1 MTKQVVGP
9 AKWVRFTFARLFRS
23 LTLRPSLKWVVLMVG
38 LVLTGISTWQTSLD
52 ADRAAGER
60 AHLKANVRLAALS
73 AELARV
79 ESYSRQFSAFFTVDA
94 FPHFRQFNAYATA
107 LGKMPRGTIMVGLV
121 ARVRSDHI
129 PHFQQRFAA
138 ATEDVPELSG
148 VRFPWSQAGASRPY
162 YYPLKYAYPLV
173 GIPVGT
179 DIVGMPQL
187 RRSFADA
194 LNKGGPLVT
203 PPFQLEVD
211 GSTRTLVALITPVQR
226 EAQASAEG
234 FVMLLLDVDRLLS
247 AIVDS
252 DATHDRMTVTVVDY
266 SDPRQGRRLYPLND
280 PREVGQVLTPHGA
293 RFQHDVEFGGRRW
306 AVYLEGE
313 VRPDNDMIW
322 SRLIIGFGL
331 TALALLLVVGAQYR
345 GFEAVQV
352 TGERLKR
359 AAESNEALKT
369 LLQQREQTESALR
382 NSEARMRTILDA
394 SSDAIVLFDRL
405 GTIEMFNP
413 AAEQMFG
420 HQRGQVIGGHVSIL
434 MPETM
439 RQEGAAQQV
448 LDSMVEGVGQTRE
461 LLALRC
467 NGELFPLELTINV
480 AELAGTRY
488 FVATGREI
496 TERKKAERLLFESEY
511 KHRAILDAAYIGIY
525 VLQDEM
531 LQYVNPTFARYFR
544 MKREHMQ
551 SLAPLSLLA
560 PESHDSFRE
569 QCELAYASSNHVLP
583 VEVTCLRSDGTRFVG
598 LLTMQRI
605 TYANHPGL
613 TGSLL
618 DVTERKQVEEAVRQ
632 SEQKTRAILAA
643 LPDTTIRLDL
653 DGVVLDC
660 RSPDERL
667 MGLFSASLIGHALDK
682 VFSDSVAQRIRLYIE
697 QAARARQIKQ
707 LEFGM
712 QVGSAGMTFDARI
725 APYGPTECLLI
736 LRDITER
743 KRTEAELIRHRDHL
757 AEMVTE
763 RTSELQAMLDT
774 TPLAMARLAQRTFVD
789 VNRAMEELFKRRG
802 VDFMGQRTRMI
813 YPDDASYLAFGQRIY
828 PSLGRGEVFH
838 DEVKFVDADGEH
850 FWCEMY
856 GKAID
861 PTNPLGSSVW
871 VFQDITERKI
881 TEQALTEA
889 KEIAESANRAKSEFL
904 ANMSHELRTPM
915 HAILGF
921 ADMGLSK
928 SEVAARE
935 KLAHYFDRIRQSGK
949 RLLSILN
956 DLLDL
961 SKLEAGK
968 MEYRFERRDV
978 IPVIEE
984 AVDELHQLAAD
995 KQIQIHVQPSG
1006 ETWGDFDTLRVSQ
1019 VVRNLLS
1026 NAIKFSPTNL
1036 QIEVTCGR
1044 EPWFNKM
1051 ALRVTVRDW
1060 GPGVPEQEID
1070 RIFDKFIQSS
1080 QTKTGAGGTGLGL
1093 AICREIAHAHGGEIT
1108 ARNHH
1113 DGGVSFSFVL
1123 PDSYRGND
1131 GKLP

>member
-1 MTKQVVGP
+1 MTTD
-9 AKWVRFTFARLFRS
+9 VRLVSKFRLALSRLLRA
-23 LTLRPSLKWVVLMVG
+23 LTIRPSLKWIVLVVG
-38 LVLTGISTWQTSLD
+38 LGLTAVSAWQTGMD
-52 ADRAAGER
+52 AERAAREQAR
-60 AHLKANVRLAALS
+60 LKSNARLDALS

-79 ESYSRQFSAFFTVDA
+79 VSYSRQFSAFFTVDA

-107 LGKMPRGTIMVGLV
+107 LGKMPRGAVMIGMVS
-121 ARVRSDHI
+121 RVRNDQVTT
-129 PHFQQRFAA
+129 FQQRFDAVS
-138 ATEDVPELSG
+138 EGVPELKG
-148 VRFPWSQAGASRPY
+148 TRFPWAQIINSRPY
-162 YYPLKYAYPLV
+162 YYPLQYAYPLV

-194 LNKGGPLVT
+194 LSQGGPLIT
-203 PPFQLEVD
+203 PPFQLDVA
-211 GSTRTLVALITPVQR
+211 GIPRTLVALITPVQR
-226 EAQASAEG
+226 DAQQPADG
-234 FVMLLLDVDRLLS
+234 FVMMLLDVDKLLS
-247 AIVDS
+247 SIS
-252 DATHDRMTVTVVDY
+252 DGGVTHDRFVVTVVDS
-266 SDPRQGRRLYPLND
+266 SDPRMGRRLYPLSD
-280 PREVGQVLTPHGA
+280 AELASHVLSSPQSV
-293 RFQHDVEFGGRRW
+293 RFQRDLDFAGRRW
-306 AVYLEGE
+306 SVYLEGV
-313 VRPDNDMIW
+313 VRPDMDMIW
-322 SRLIIGFGL
+322 SRLLIGFAL
-331 TALALLLVVGAQYR
+331 TALAMLLVIGAQYR

-359 AAESNEALKT
+359 AAESNEALRV
-369 LLQQREQTESALR
+369 LLQQREQTETALR
-382 NSEARMRTILDA
+382 ASEARMRTILDA

-405 GTIEMFNP
+405 GTVELFNP
-413 AAEQMFG
+413 AAEKMFG
-420 HQRGQVIGGHVSIL
+420 HLHDHVIGGHVSIL
-434 MPETM
+434 LPETM
-439 RQEGAAQQV
+439 RHEGAAQQV
-448 LDSMVEGVGQTRE
+448 LESLVDGVGQTRE
-461 LLALRC
+461 LLALRG
-467 NGELFPLELTINV
+467 NGELFPLELTVNV

-525 VLQDEM
+525 VLQDDA

-551 SLAPLSLLA
+551 QLQPLSLLA
-560 PESHDSFRE
+560 SESQDIFRE
-569 QCELAYASSNHVLP
+569 QSDAAYASSNHVLP
-583 VEVTCLRSDGTRFVG
+583 VEVACVRADGTRFVG

-605 TYANHPGL
+605 TYANRPGL

-643 LPDTTIRLDL
+643 LPDTTIRLDM

-667 MGLFSASLIGHALDK
+667 TNLFSVSLIGHPLDQ
-682 VFSDSVAQRIRLYIE
+682 VLPEEVAQRIRSFIE
-697 QAARARQIKQ
+697 QAARVRQIKQ

-712 QVGSAGMTFDARI
+712 LVGAAGMTFDARI

-789 VNRAMEELFKRRG
+789 VNRAMEDLFKRSA
-802 VDFMGQRTRMI
+802 VDFMGQRTRVI
-813 YPDDASYLAFGQRIY
+813 YPDDASYLALGQRIY
-828 PSLGRGEVFH
+828 PSLGRGDVFH
-838 DEVKFVDADGEH
+838 EEVKFVDANGEH

-861 PTNPLGSSVW
+861 PANPLGSSVW

-928 SEVAARE
+928 SDTATRE

-968 MEYRFERRDV
+968 MEYRFDRRDV
-978 IPVIEE
+978 VPVIEE
-984 AVDELHQLAAD
+984 AMDELHQLAAD
-995 KQIQIHVQPSG
+995 KHLDITLQIRG
-1006 ETWGDFDTLRVSQ
+1006 DTWGDFDTLRISQ

-1026 NAIKFSPTNL
+1026 NAIKFSPPNSKIDV
-1036 QIEVTCGR
+1036 QCGR
-1044 EPWFNKM
+1044 EPWYNKM

-1060 GPGVPEQEID
+1060 GPGVPDQEID

-1108 ARNHH
+1108 ARNHS

-1131 GKLP
+1131 GK